1 MLAFSVSNSVLYKLK
16 LYNVMRIILIIIV
29 QVHVHDIVHSGE
41 G

>member
-1 MLAFSVSNSVLYKLK
+1 MLAFSVSNSVLYK
-16 LYNVMRIILIIIV
+16 VIQCHDIIIV